1 MINGLGMKERRP
13 SADDLLAAEARRTQ
27 GRLKVFLGA
36 APGVGKTYTMLSVA
50 EARRRE
56 GVDVVVGIVET
67 HGRAETE
74 ALLEGLEI
82 VSRRSMP
89 YKGRTLEEMDLDAI
103 LARRPQLVLVDE
115 LAHTNVP
122 GSRHPKRYLDVEE
135 LLAAGIDVFT
145 ALNVQHLE
153 SLNDVVAKITRIR
166 VRETLPDSILD
177 RADEIE
183 LVDLTPEDLIQ
194 RLKDGKV
201 YVPHQAERAARH
213 YFSPGNLTALRELA
227 LRRTAERVDE
237 QMVSYM
243 RRHAIPGPWA
253 AGERVLVAISG
264 NPGSAALV
272 RHARRM
278 ADRLRAPWVA
288 IHVETARSLRMST
301 AERARIT
308 AALGL
313 AERLGAEAV
322 SIPGQDVAA
331 TLLDYARANNVTHI
345 IIARPHRFRWLELV
359 WNSATE
365 RLLRHAGELSVHVIA
380 AADDEKRG
388 RRRFW
393 EGGEAVRP
401 AAWAESLLLVA
412 AAVGIGALLR
422 AVIGIE
428 SVGEVFLV
436 AVLASALS
444 GGLWPSLLACLASV
458 LAYNFFFLP
467 PLYTFT
473 IADPEN
479 LVDLFLF
486 TVVAL
491 IASQLAAR
499 VRAQAVVAQ
508 ARARTTGELY
518 GFSRKLAVAVTL
530 DDLLWATCH
539 QIARMLKVRVVML
552 LPEGERLSVRAGFPP
567 EDRLDEADLAAASWS
582 WKHNRPAGRG
592 ADTLPGA
599 KRLFVPIETGRGVL
613 GVIGMD
619 RDTPGPLLGPDERR
633 LLDSLAGQAALAI
646 ERVMLASDLDRARLA
661 AETDRLRTA
670 LLTSISH
677 DLRTPLAT
685 ILGSVTSLTAGGA
698 ALDQVTSAELLDLIR
713 EEAERLN
720 RFIGNLLDMTR
731 LEAGPL
737 EPNRVPIDIADAIAT
752 ALARAER
759 ILALHRVETA
769 IAPDLPLLMLDG
781 VLFEQVLFNLL
792 DNAAKYSAPG
802 SLIGIAAGRQGRL
815 LRIEI
820 RDEGEGIP
828 ANDLERIFE
837 KFYRAPGANRR
848 PTGTGLGLAICRGFV
863 EAMGGTIAVT
873 NRTDRTGATF
883 TITFPLPPE
892 ALTPEPGR

>member
-1 MINGLGMKERRP
+1 MIDDLGTKERRP
-13 SADDLLAAEARRTQ
+13 SADELLAAEARRKE

-36 APGVGKTYTMLSVA
+36 APGVGKTFAMLSLA
-50 EARRRE
+50 QARRRE
-56 GVDVVVGIVET
+56 GVDVVVGIAET

-74 ALLEGLEI
+74 ALLDGLEAI
-82 VSRRSMP
+82 PRQKVP
-89 YKGRTLEEMDLDAI
+89 YKGRSLEEMDLDAI

-115 LAHTNVP
+115 LAHSNAP

-145 ALNVQHLE
+145 TLNVQHLE

-183 LVDLTPEDLIQ
+183 LVDLTPEDLVQ

-201 YVPHQAERAARH
+201 YVPHQARRAVQH
-213 YFSPGNLTALRELA
+213 YFSTGNLTALRELA
-227 LRRTAERVDE
+227 LRRTAERVDD
-237 QMVSYM
+237 QMVGYM
-243 RRHAIPGPWA
+243 RRHAISGPWA

-278 ADRLRAPWVA
+278 ADRLRAPWTA
-288 IHVETARSLRMST
+288 IHVETARTLRLTT

-308 AALGL
+308 DALGL
-313 AERLGAEAV
+313 AERLGAEAI

-331 TLLDYARANNVTHI
+331 TLLEYARVHNFTHVI
-345 IIARPHRFRWLELV
+345 VAQPRRFRWLELL
-359 WNSATE
+359 WSSATQ
-365 RLLRHAGELSVHVIA
+365 RLLRQAGELSVHVIA
-380 AADDEKRG
+380 AGEEKAG
-388 RRRFW
+388 KNGRFW
-393 EGGEAVRP
+393 EGGEAVPP
-401 AAWAESLLLVA
+401 AAWGMSLLI
-412 AAVGIGALLR
+412 VGIAVSVGLLLR
-422 AVIGIE
+422 AVVGAE
-428 SVGEVFLV
+428 SVAEVFIV
-436 AVLASALS
+436 AVLASAVS

-473 IADPEN
+473 IANPEN
-479 LVDLFLF
+479 LVDLFFL

-499 VRAQAVVAQ
+499 VRAEAVVAR
-508 ARARTTGELY
+508 ARARTSEELY

-539 QIARMLKVRVVML
+539 QIARMLKVHVVLL
-552 LPEGERLSVRAGFPP
+552 LPENDRLVVRAGYPP
-567 EDRLDEADLAAASWS
+567 EDRLDEADLAAATWS

-599 KRLFVPIETGRGVL
+599 RRLFVPIDTARGVL
-613 GVIGMD
+613 GVVGMD
-619 RDTPGPLLGPDERR
+619 REAPGALLGPDERR
-633 LLDSLAGQAALAI
+633 LLDSLSGQAALAI
-646 ERVMLASDLDRARLA
+646 ERVMLASDLHRARIA
-661 AETDRLRTA
+661 AETERLRTA

-685 ILGSVTSLTAGGA
+685 ILGSVTSLIARGA
-698 ALDQVTSAELLDLIR
+698 TLDQRTSAELLGLIR
-713 EEAERLN
+713 DEAERLN

-737 EPNRVPIDIADAIAT
+737 EPNRVAVDIADAIAT

-759 ILALHRVETA
+759 ILAGHRVETA
-769 IAPDLPLLMLDG
+769 IARDLPLVSLDG

-792 DNAAKYSAPG
+792 DNAAKYSPPG
-802 SLIGIAAGRQGRL
+802 SLIGITAERQGSL

-820 RDEGEGIP
+820 RDQGEGIP
-828 ANDLERIFE
+828 PGDVERIFE
-837 KFYRAPGANRR
+837 KFYRVQRTDRGR
-848 PTGTGLGLAICRGFV
+848 TGTGLGLAICRGFI
-863 EAMGGTIAVT
+863 ETMGGRIEAANRHDRSGAV
-873 NRTDRTGATF
+873 F

-892 ALTPEPGR
+892 SRE

>member
-1 MINGLGMKERRP
+1 MIRNLGMEEERRP
-13 SADDLLAAEARRTQ
+13 SADALLAAEARRKE
-27 GRLKVFLGA
+27 GRFKVFLGA

-50 EARRRE
+50 QARRRE
-56 GVDVVVGIVET
+56 GMDVVIGIVET

-74 ALLEGLEI
+74 ALLEGLEVI
-82 VSRRSMP
+82 PRRSVP
-89 YKGRTLEEMDLDAI
+89 YKERMLEEMDLDAI
-103 LARRPQLVLVDE
+103 VARRPQLVLVDE
-115 LAHTNVP
+115 LAHSNVP
-122 GSRHPKRYLDVEE
+122 GGRHPKRYLDVEE
-135 LLAAGIDVFT
+135 LLDAGIDVFT
-145 ALNVQHLE
+145 TLNIQHLE

-166 VRETLPDSILD
+166 VRETVPDSILD

-201 YVPHQAERAARH
+201 YVPRQAERAVRH

-227 LRRTAERVDE
+227 LRRTAESVDE
-237 QMVSYM
+237 QMVGYM

-278 ADRLRAPWVA
+278 ADRLRAPWTA
-288 IHVETARSLRMST
+288 IHVETARSLRITT

-308 AALGL
+308 EALGL

-331 TLLDYARANNVTHI
+331 TLLDYARANNFTHI
-345 IIARPHRFRWLELV
+345 IIAQPRRFRWLELV
-359 WNSATE
+359 WSSATQ
-365 RLLRHAGELSVHVIA
+365 RLLRHPGELSVQVITTGEEPKA
-380 AADDEKRG
+380 RTA
-388 RRRFW
+388 RFW

-401 AAWAESLLLVA
+401 AAWAESLIYVA

-422 AVIGIE
+422 AVVGID
-428 SVGEVFLV
+428 SVGEVFLA
-436 AVLASALS
+436 AVLASALR

-458 LAYNFFFLP
+458 LAFNFFFLP

-473 IADPEN
+473 IADPDN
-479 LVDLFLF
+479 FVGLLLF
-486 TVVAL
+486 TIVAL

-499 VRAQAVVAQ
+499 VRDQAVVAR
-508 ARARTTGELY
+508 ARARTSEELY

-530 DDLLWATCH
+530 DDLLWATCR
-539 QIARMLKVRVVML
+539 QIARMLKVHVVLL
-552 LPEGERLSVRAGFPP
+552 LPENERLVVRAGFPP
-567 EDRLDEADLAAASWS
+567 EDRLDEADLAAATWS

-613 GVIGMD
+613 GVVGMD
-619 RDTPGPLLGPDERR
+619 RDAPGPLLGPDERR

-646 ERVMLASDLDRARLA
+646 ERVMLASDLARARLT
-661 AETDRLRTA
+661 AETERLRTA

-685 ILGSVTSLTAGGA
+685 ILGSVTSLTAHGS
-698 ALDQVTSAELLDLIR
+698 ALDQRTSAELLDLIR

-731 LEAGPL
+731 LEAGSLQPI
-737 EPNRVPIDIADAIAT
+737 RVPIDIADAIAT
-752 ALARAER
+752 TLMRAER
-759 ILALHRVETA
+759 ILAAHRVETLVS
-769 IAPDLPLLMLDG
+769 PDLPLVPLDG

-792 DNAAKYSAPG
+792 DNAAKYSPPG
-802 SLIGIAAGRQGRL
+802 SLIGVEARWERGA
-815 LRIEI
+815 LRIEV
-820 RDEGEGIP
+820 RDEGPGIP
-828 ANDLERIFE
+828 ADDLERVFE
-837 KFYRAPGANRR
+837 KFYRVQQTDRR
-848 PTGTGLGLAICRGFV
+848 RAGTGLGLAICRGFV
-863 EAMGGTIAVT
+863 EAMGGTIRAE
-873 NRTDRTGATF
+873 NRADRTGAVF

-892 ALTPEPGR
+892 PAP